1 MGDNV
6 TEEIVK
12 EVREVVMDY
21 AFARDLR
28 AARDPDM
35 IWRLEASLERVI
47 AEMAETGTEEN
58 LPENTGEGSL
68 MDAGW
73 KKTMEIVEI
82 LKSVF
87 RNFSPSETDPPDM
100 MEKIITPVVFM
111 ESIGDYRKASTL
123 YGCYALL
130 NGVSPSTVAW
140 YIGGFYS
147 LELRKGKGQKNE
159 RQR

>member
-1 MGDNV
+1 
-6 TEEIVK
+6 
-12 EVREVVMDY
+12 MDY
-21 AFARDLR
+21 AFSRDLT
-28 AARDPDM
+28 AARDPEM
-35 IWRLEASLERVI
+35 IWRLESSLERTI
-47 AEMAETGTEEN
+47 AGIVEQDSSGS
-58 LPENTGEGSL
+58 LPEEVEDAVL

-100 MEKIITPVVFM
+100 MDKIITPVVFM

-147 LELRKGKGQKNE
+147 LELRKGKGKNNE
-159 RQR
+159 RQC